1 MILTVT
7 PNPSIDRTVA
17 LDEPL
22 RRGGVHRLANPD
34 DVAGGKGINVAR
46 VLAAAGI
53 PTLALTPAPAGSV
66 FLGLLEAEGLPVDA
80 TPATVVRT
88 NLTLVERDGTTTKL
102 NETGA
107 ELSPEQAAAFGDE
120 IRARA
125 ADSELVVI
133 AGSLPPGLPDTW
145 TADVVREL
153 RARGITTV
161 VDTSGAPLRQL
172 LERDSLP
179 DLMKPNAFELTE
191 LVGGDGAQLE
201 ADAERGDYALARERA
216 LRLVAAGCE
225 TVLLTL
231 GAAGALAVRETGAWV
246 ATPPPITPR
255 STVGAGDSSLA
266 GWLIGAGRGDSPA
279 ECLRRAVAT
288 GSAAASLPGTSLPTP
303 EQIDLERTRVRDL
316 DA

>member
-7 PNPSIDRTVA
+7 PNPSIDRTVE
-17 LDEPL
+17 LGEPL
-22 RRGGVHRLANPD
+22 RRGGVHRLAGPV
-34 DVAGGKGINVAR
+34 DVAGGKGINVSR
-46 VLAAAGI
+46 VLAAAGV
-53 PTLALTPAPAGSV
+53 PTLALIPAPAGSV
-66 FLGLLEAEGLPVDA
+66 FLELLAAEKLPVLA
-80 TPATVVRT
+80 TAASAVRT
-88 NLTLVERDGTTTKL
+88 NLTLVEDDGTTTKL

-107 ELSPEQAAAFGDE
+107 TLSAAQAAAFEDA
-120 IRARA
+120 IHSRA
-125 ADSELVVI
+125 AEADAVVI
-133 AGSLPPGLPDTW
+133 AGSLPPGLPDEW
-145 TADVVREL
+145 TAGIVHEL
-153 RARGITTV
+153 RRRGITTV
-161 VDTSGAPLRQL
+161 VDTSGAPLRAL

-191 LVGGDGAQLE
+191 LVGGDGDLLE
-201 ADAERGDYALARERA
+201 AAAERGDFAPARERA

-266 GWLIGAGRGDSPA
+266 GWLIGLGRGDSPA

-288 GSAAASLPGTSLPTP
+288 GSAAAALPGTTLPAP
-303 EQIDLERTRVRDL
+303 DQIDLARTRVRDL